1 MTCRDAEQ
9 LLGHFVDAELP
20 PPMLL
25 AVARHAADCPSCDEA
40 ARQLSALHDALAATI
55 DADVG
60 RLDLSGVWPAVE
72 KQIARAPVRIPWRRR
87 VGSAPLWGGMLAAAA
102 SALFFLQTRAP
113 VQFAK
118 KPEMGRPVKV
128 AMRPKHDQAVIDRID
143 ARNQKVTVRRV
154 PKSGT
159 TLIWVD
165 YDPMEAPN

>member
-25 AVARHAADCPSCDEA
+25 AVARHAADCRACEEA
-40 ARQLSALHDALAATI
+40 ARRLTSLHEAIASTVED
-55 DADVG
+55 DVG
-60 RLDLSGVWPAVE
+60 ALDLSGVWPAVE
-72 KQIARAPVRIPWRRR
+72 HRIARTPRRPPWRERL
-87 VGSAPLWGGMLAAAA
+87 GSAPLWGGMLAAAA
-102 SALFFLQTRAP
+102 SALFFLQTRPMLMQARHEP
-113 VQFAK
+113 ARQVAQVR
-118 KPEMGRPVKV
+118 RP
-128 AMRPKHDQAVIDRID
+128 RDQAFIDRLD
-143 ARNQKVTVRRV
+143 ARNHKVAVRSV